1 MIYRIYDMLL
11 SYSARK
17 QYYKLFFFLCDKFPR
32 LREEH
37 DRQMEEMIKDG
48 ERLAK
53 LDALIKGSRR

>member
-17 QYYKLFFFLCDKFPR
+17 HYYKLFFFLCDKFPR
-32 LREEH
+32 LRAEH
-37 DRQMEEMIKDG
+37 DRQIAEIAKEG

-53 LDALIKGSRR
+53 LDALTKGYRG